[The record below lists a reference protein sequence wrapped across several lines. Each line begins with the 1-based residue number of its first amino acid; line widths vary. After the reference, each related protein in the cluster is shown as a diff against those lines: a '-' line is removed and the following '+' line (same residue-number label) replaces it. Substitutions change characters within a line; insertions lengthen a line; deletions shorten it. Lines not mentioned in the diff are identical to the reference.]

1 MLECSKMSYISMS
14 KIMYSFA
21 YDISLVYTLFVL
33 FFLKEFFG
41 NWSYLE
47 KDSGF
52 FFINIYLTEYLT

>member
-1 MLECSKMSYISMS
+1 MQLDVLYKHVQNYVQFCLWYFFGVYI
-14 KIMYSFA
+14 
-21 YDISLVYTLFVL
+21 VCP